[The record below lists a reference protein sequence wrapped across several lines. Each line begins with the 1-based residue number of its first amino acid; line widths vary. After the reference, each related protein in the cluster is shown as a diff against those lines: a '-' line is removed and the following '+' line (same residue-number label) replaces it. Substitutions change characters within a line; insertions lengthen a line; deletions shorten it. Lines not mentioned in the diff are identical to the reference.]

1 MVFFILIFAV
11 LLFYL
16 FVIIKRA
23 KKYKYKQTNDY
34 IYNLEKNFIKDITL
48 RENLF
53 ELESELENFDTLFL
67 KISLSKKL
75 LSYFFKPYIKIEGIK
90 HYFEYSAAGIRYL
103 NISHI
108 KNKSI
113 LLKLHNL
120 KLESE
125 VLELYGYKNNIDL
138 AQDNILILAPHADDA
153 EIAAFG
159 LYKTAK
165 NVTIVT
171 TTAGEHGL
179 CNYCDFYENDRTK
192 SSLKK
197 AQLRS
202 IDAIT
207 IPLLGDVAVEN
218 SLALGYFGGRVQWMS
233 QNPGKE
239 ATSIIQG
246 VTNMNHY
253 RRVSH
258 SSIELKPNVKATYK
272 EFSNDLSI
280 ILKNTKPDI
289 IITPHITIDSHPD
302 HRYTTLALLEA
313 LRKSTKKSKLLLY
326 TNHLTLSESYPVGS
340 MHSSITLPP
349 NQKEFYFN
357 SLFSFALEDDLQIDK
372 FFALEAIHDLR
383 DSSLQISIKRVFRHF
398 KRLIK
403 RVIFSKDKSYYRR
416 AIRANELFFVVE
428 DIESYTSQQ

>member
-1 MVFFILIFAV
+1 MVFSVLIFTL

-16 FVIIKRA
+16 FVVIKRA
-23 KKYKYKQTNDY
+23 KKYKYKQTDDY
-34 IYNLEKNFIKDITL
+34 IYNLEKNFIKNITL
-48 RENLF
+48 KENSF
-53 ELESELENFDTLFL
+53 KLESELDNFDTLFL
-67 KISLSKKL
+67 KLTISKNFF
-75 LSYFFKPYIKIEGIK
+75 SYFVKPYVEIEGVK
-90 HYFEYSAAGIRYL
+90 HYFEFGAAGIRYL

-108 KNKSI
+108 KNSDVQLDFHNFKPNKEP
-113 LLKLHNL
+113 LK
-120 KLESE
+120 
-125 VLELYGYKNNIDL
+125 LYGYKNNINL
-138 AQDNILILAPHADDA
+138 TQDNILILAPHADDA

-179 CNYCDFYENDRTK
+179 CNYCDFYENDKTK

-207 IPLLGDVAVEN
+207 VPLLGDVAIEN
-218 SLALGYFGGRVQWMS
+218 SLALGYFGGKIEWMS
-233 QNPGKE
+233 QNPEEE
-239 ATSIIQG
+239 ATSIVQG

-258 SSIELKPNVKATYK
+258 SSIELKPKVKATYK
-272 EFSNDLSI
+272 EFLNDLNM
-280 ILKNTKPDI
+280 ILQSTKPDI
-289 IITPHITIDSHPD
+289 IITPHTIIDSHPD
-302 HRYTTLALLEA
+302 HRYTTLALLEV
-313 LRKSTKKSKLLLY
+313 LKKSTKKSKLLLY
-326 TNHLTLSESYPVGS
+326 TNHLTLSESYPIGP
-340 MHSSITLPP
+340 MNSSITLPP

-383 DSSLQISIKRVFRHF
+383 DSSLQISVKKAFRHL

-428 DIESYTSQQ
+428 DIEDLK